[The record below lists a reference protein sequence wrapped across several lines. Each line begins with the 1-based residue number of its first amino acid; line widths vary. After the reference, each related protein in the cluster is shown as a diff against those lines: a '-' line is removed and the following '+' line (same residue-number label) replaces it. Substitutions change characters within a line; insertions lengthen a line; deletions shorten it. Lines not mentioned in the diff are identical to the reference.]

1 MPQKAKFSKEEVI
14 NEALSLVEE
23 QGFAALTARALGQ
36 RLGSS
41 ARPIF
46 TVFSSMEEVA
56 NQVVIK
62 AKSIYKSLINKG
74 LEQELAFK
82 GVGQSYI
89 EFATKHP
96 KLFQLLFMKE
106 QSSVPNLHSILGIIE
121 ESYEKILS
129 SITNNYGLDQSVAE
143 KLYLHLW
150 IYSHGIA
157 VLIATKVCVFSA
169 SEISDMLTQVFVS
182 LLKKIKSEG
191 SL

>member
-14 NEALSLVEE
+14 DEAVAIVEQ
-23 QGFAALTARALGQ
+23 QGIDALTARALGQ
-36 RLGSS
+36 KLGSS

-46 TVFSSMEEVA
+46 TVFNSMEEVTNA
-56 NQVVIK
+56 VILK
-62 AKSIYKSLINKG
+62 AKSIYKSYVDTG
-74 LEQELAFK
+74 LQQNPAFK
-82 GVGQSYI
+82 GVGQAYI
-89 EFATKHP
+89 EFATKHA
-96 KLFQLLFMKE
+96 KLFQLLFMRE
-106 QSSVPNLHSILGIIE
+106 QKGVPTLHSVLGIIE

-129 SITNNYGLDQSVAE
+129 SITDNYGLDKVVAE

-157 VLIATKVCVFSA
+157 VLIATNVCAFSP